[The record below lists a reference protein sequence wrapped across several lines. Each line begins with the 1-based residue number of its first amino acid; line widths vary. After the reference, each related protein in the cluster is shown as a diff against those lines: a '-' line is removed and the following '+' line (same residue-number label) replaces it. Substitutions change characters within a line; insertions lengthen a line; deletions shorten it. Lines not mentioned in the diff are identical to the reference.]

1 MLPCR
6 RGALLA
12 KSASFKNIPEDIEI
26 KHEIHTKIYPKAIQK
41 TIQNPSQKW
50 YRKTLKNI
58 TKNITNLAI
67 LGSHFGPILETFWSL
82 CLRWHVFVED
92 LFSGTFAGCQK
103 EPKWTPK
110 GCQNDAKWP
119 PHPTFLTHCSVNYAS
134 KRLEESWP
142 TFLTHSSVKLFKEWG
157 SGGSLTGEGGRG
169 GGGSRGQ
176 WDRGVEGRGG
186 GGSLTGEGGGG
197 DRGVSGIAGWRGG
210 WVGWGEYLE
219 GGGGGGGGGD
229 LFTNFCKIKG
239 VTLVELCWMG
249 GWFLEWGGTFG
260 GRGVLNSF
268 FKMGIPKQA

>member
-26 KHEIHTKIYPKAIQK
+26 KHEIHAKIYTKAIQK

-58 TKNITNLAI
+58 TKNITNFAI

-110 GCQNDAKWP
+110 GCHNDAKWP

-134 KRLEESWP
+134 KRLEESWRP

-157 SGGSLTGEGGRG
+157 WGGVGKCTVLDTTLTG
-169 GGGSRGQ
+169 
-176 WDRGVEGRGG
+176 
-186 GGSLTGEGGGG
+186 
-197 DRGVSGIAGWRGG
+197 
-210 WVGWGEYLE
+210 
-219 GGGGGGGGGD
+219 
-229 LFTNFCKIKG
+229 
-239 VTLVELCWMG
+239 VTPTLDHSNWLAPCGLALQLGYIYIWA
-249 GWFLEWGGTFG
+249 
-260 GRGVLNSF
+260 R
-268 FKMGIPKQA
+268 

>member
-26 KHEIHTKIYPKAIQK
+26 KHEIHTKIDPKAIQK
-41 TIQNPSQKW
+41 TIKNPSQKW

-58 TKNITNLAI
+58 TKNITNFAI

-134 KRLEESWP
+134 KRLEESWRP
-142 TFLTHSSVKLFKEWG
+142 TFLTHSSVKLFKELGWG
-157 SGGSLTGEGGRG
+157 
-169 GGGSRGQ
+169 
-176 WDRGVEGRGG
+176 
-186 GGSLTGEGGGG
+186 
-197 DRGVSGIAGWRGG
+197 
-210 WVGWGEYLE
+210 VGWGNAQYSTPPLLALHQLWITVT
-219 GGGGGGGGGD
+219 D
-229 LFTNFCKIKG
+229 WHRAALLCNLDIYIYIYIYTYILF
-239 VTLVELCWMG
+239 L
-249 GWFLEWGGTFG
+249 
-260 GRGVLNSF
+260 
-268 FKMGIPKQA
+268 